1 MTRAGSGRER
11 LELCAPRHRPAGAA
25 ERGQASIELLG
36 TLPALLAAAL
46 VLFQVGAVGYA
57 SVLAGSAAE
66 AGALAMAAGGDV
78 SAGARES
85 LPGWARAHA
94 RVDFGRGR
102 VKVDLRP
109 PSPLRLLSR
118 ELVVSAEAAVN
129 AP

>member
-1 MTRAGSGRER
+1 VRS
-11 LELCAPRHRPAGAA
+11 

-36 TLPALLAAAL
+36 SLPALLALCL

-78 SAGARES
+78 AAGARES
-85 LPGWARAHA
+85 LPGWSRAHA
-94 RVDFGRGR
+94 RVEAGRGR
-102 VKVDLRP
+102 VQVQLQP
-109 PSPLRLLSR
+109 PSLLRVLSR
-118 ELVVSAEAAVN
+118 ELEVTGEAAVN